1 MDYKDYYKVLGVGK
15 DASQKEIKAA
25 YRKLARKYHPDLN
38 PGDKTAE
45 ERFKE
50 INEANEVLIDP
61 DKRKKYDQFGVDW
74 QRYQQNGGQ
83 AGGFNWGQYAGGA
96 RSGGPRMEYA
106 DLNDLFGGAG
116 GGGAPGSGFSDFFE
130 TLFGGGMGGRPT
142 GRPRAA
148 WQSAGRVRPEPRA
161 FEQPVDVTL
170 EEAYAGSMRVLQ
182 MDGRRLEVKLPAG
195 VKTGSRVRVPG
206 QGDMGDVYLKIDV
219 LPHKIFER
227 DGDDL
232 RTEAPVEVQTAAL
245 GGEISVPTLRGA
257 TLSLRIP
264 PETQS
269 GKLFRLQGQGMP
281 RLRKSSEHGDLYVK
295 VRLVLPASLTDRE
308 KALFQELADLRKR
321 QPQA

>member
-25 YRKLARKYHPDLN
+25 YRKLARKFHPDVN
-38 PGDKTAE
+38 PGDKKAE

-50 INEANEVLIDP
+50 INEANEVLTDP
-61 DKRKKYDQFGVDW
+61 DKRKKYDQFGADW
-74 QRYQQNGGQ
+74 QRYQQNGDQ

-96 RSGGPRMEYA
+96 RSGGPRREYV

-116 GGGAPGSGFSDFFE
+116 GRSAGDSGFSDFFE
-130 TLFGGGMGGRPT
+130 TLFGGGPGGRQ
-142 GRPRAA
+142 GAA
-148 WQSAGRVRPEPRA
+148 WQSTGRVRPEPQA

-170 EEAYAGSMRVLQ
+170 EEAYSGSMRVLQ
-182 MDGRRLEVKLPAG
+182 MDERRLEVKIPAG
-195 VKTGSRVRVPG
+195 VRTGSKVRVPG
-206 QGDMGDVYLKIDV
+206 QGGMGDVYLKISA
-219 LPHKIFER
+219 LPHKVFER

-232 RTEAPVEVQTAAL
+232 RTEVPVEVQTAAL

-269 GKLFRLQGQGMP
+269 GRLFRLQGQGMP
-281 RLRKSSEHGDLYVK
+281 HLRKPSEHGDLYVK
-295 VRLVLPASLTDRE
+295 VRLVLPTALTERE

>member
-25 YRKLARKYHPDLN
+25 YRKLARKYHPDVN
-38 PGDKTAE
+38 PGDKKAE

-50 INEANEVLIDP
+50 LNEANEVLTDP

-74 QRYQQNGGQ
+74 QRYQQTGGQ
-83 AGGFNWGQYAGGA
+83 AGGFNWGQYGGGA
-96 RSGGPRMEYA
+96 RSGGPRMEYV

-116 GGGAPGSGFSDFFE
+116 GGASGSGFSDFFE
-130 TLFGGGMGGRPT
+130 TLFGGGPGGRQ
-142 GRPRAA
+142 GAA
-148 WQSAGRVRPEPRA
+148 WQSTRRVRPEPQA

-170 EEAYAGSMRVLQ
+170 EEAYSGSMRVLQ
-182 MDGRRLEVKLPAG
+182 MDDRRLEVKIPAG
-195 VKTGSRVRVPG
+195 VRTGSKVRVPG
-206 QGDMGDVYLKIDV
+206 QGGMGDVYLKINV
-219 LPHKIFER
+219 LPHKLFER

-232 RTEAPVEVQTAAL
+232 RTEVTVEVQAAAL

-281 RLRKSSEHGDLYVK
+281 RLRKPSEHGDLYVK
-295 VRLVLPASLTDRE
+295 VRLVLPAPLSDRE

-321 QPQA
+321 QPPV